1 MTPGRAGTVDEVAA
15 PTDRTYPNAA
25 SPGTA
30 SKRRVPADELP
41 TPRLRGRLHQAL
53 ALLSPA
59 ATVVLVAAAGDS
71 GRARVGALIYGLSLC
86 TLFGVSAAYH
96 RGHWGLV
103 GRKRMKR
110 LDHGAIFVLIA
121 GTYTP
126 ICLVGIGGLAGT
138 VLLVA
143 AWVGGV
149 AGVALALTGIA
160 ERRIIGF
167 ASYLVLGWMALAA
180 IPAILDRLGGGALA
194 LLILGGALYS
204 MGAVTLAT
212 RRPDPV
218 PLVFGYH
225 EVWHVFTLAAAACH
239 FALVLSILRDAG
251 GA

>member
-1 MTPGRAGTVDEVAA
+1 MAA
-15 PTDRTYPNAA
+15 PNDLTYPNAVPPTSA
-25 SPGTA
+25 RP
-30 SKRRVPADELP
+30 RRVPADELP
-41 TPRLRGRLHQAL
+41 TPSLRGRLHQAL
-53 ALLSPA
+53 ALLSPV
-59 ATVVLVAAAGDS
+59 ATVVLLATAGDS
-71 GRARVGALIYGLSLC
+71 TRARVGALVYGLSMC

-103 GRKRMKR
+103 GRRRMKR

-126 ICLVGIGGLAGT
+126 ICLVGIGGVAGT

-143 AWVGGV
+143 AWVGGL

-180 IPAILDRLGGGALA
+180 VPAIHDRLGGGALA
-194 LLILGGALYS
+194 LLLAGGALYS
-204 MGAVTLAT
+204 AGAVTLAT

-225 EVWHVFTLAAAACH
+225 EVWHVFTLAGAACH
-239 FALVLSILRDAG
+239 FALVLSILGDAG
-251 GA
+251 GV

>member
-1 MTPGRAGTVDEVAA
+1 VAA
-15 PTDRTYPNAA
+15 ISLP
-25 SPGTA
+25 
-30 SKRRVPADELP
+30 SK
-41 TPRLRGRLHQAL
+41 PRLRGWSHLV
-53 ALLSPA
+53 A
-59 ATVVLVAAAGDS
+59 ATAFPLLGLALVAAADGTRS
-71 GRARVGALIYGLSLC
+71 KVATAIYTAGL
-86 TLFGVSAAYH
+86 TVMYGVSAAYH

-143 AWVGGV
+143 AWVGGL

-194 LLILGGALYS
+194 LLLVGGALYS

-225 EVWHVFTLAAAACH
+225 EVWHVFTLAGAACH